1 MHTGGAERV
10 AAHLANAWAAR
21 GDRVTLVAT
30 FSGRGDCHYQLDPK
44 VRLIFLADLV
54 QGKGLSGFWNRLT
67 ALRNLIRSD
76 APDAVVSFLT
86 NVNILALLATVG
98 MDVPVIVS
106 ERTYPGSFNP
116 GRALSVMRRFT
127 YPRASR
133 VVMLASKGIEW
144 LSHHIPQARGAVIF
158 NPVTYPLAKSQ
169 PFVDTANAIFPNRK
183 ILLGAG
189 RIDDDKQFDKLILAF
204 GKLARTY
211 LDWDVVIVGEGPR
224 RAALEEL
231 IERLDLGSR
240 VFLPGRVGNVGDW
253 YGKSDIYVMSSRVE
267 GFPNTLAEAMAHGCA
282 AISFDCDTGPRDIIA
297 DGVNGLLVQPVGDV
311 EKLANAMELL
321 MTDEKLRE
329 RMQHEA
335 CEIRDRFST
344 ASILKEWD
352 GLFLAIEAD

>member
-30 FSGRGDCHYQLDPK
+30 FSGRGDCHYQLDPN

-54 QGKGLSGFWNRLT
+54 QGKGLTGFWNRLR
-67 ALRNLIRSD
+67 ALRNLVRSD
-76 APDAVVSFLT
+76 APDTVVSFLT

-98 MDVPVIVS
+98 LDVPVVVS
-106 ERTYPGSFNP
+106 ERTYPGGFNP

-144 LSHHIPQARGAVIF
+144 LSQHIPRARGAVIF
-158 NPVTYPLAKSQ
+158 NPVIYPLAKGQ

-183 ILLGAG
+183 IMLGVG
-189 RIDDDKQFDKLILAF
+189 RFDDDKQFDKLILAF
-204 GKLARTY
+204 GRLAQAHP
-211 LDWDVVIVGEGPR
+211 DWDVVIVGDGPK

-231 IERLDLGSR
+231 IERLGLGSR

-311 EKLANAMELL
+311 EKLASAMDRL
-321 MTDEKLRE
+321 MKDEQLRG
-329 RMQHEA
+329 RMQKEA
-335 CEIRDRFST
+335 CKVRDRFST

-352 GLFLAIEAD
+352 AMFLEIGAN